1 MHPKWVWTDTQR
13 DIRRTPMYHS
23 HRELGAELWAEAGWE
38 APQWFDSNEDLVE
51 RYGEHIPDRNGWEGV
66 YWSPIEGAEAL
77 HVREHVGLHDM
88 TPFNKMEVV
97 GPDAGEFVQRLCTN
111 DMDMEVGRVRYTL
124 MCNEGGGVR
133 ADITVTRT
141 DEDRYLLLTT
151 GREVGNNHVSWV
163 REQSPDEVVVNDVTS
178 SYAAMVCTGPDARN
192 VLSKVMDTDLSDDA
206 FPFFTSQQ
214 CFVKNV
220 PVLAMRVS
228 YAGELGWE
236 LYTPS
241 EYGERLWEHVME
253 AGEEY
258 DIRPYGNGALNALRI
273 EKGFRLWGKDLHTEH
288 NPYEAGL
295 GWAVDLDTDF
305 VGKEAVAAAA
315 DGDNIDHEV
324 ACLTLDDPEATVLD
338 NRPVLKDGEKIGY
351 LHSAEYGYSV
361 GACVAYTYLPPEYA
375 EPGTEV
381 EVLYEGDHYPAT
393 VREEP
398 LL

>member
-1 MHPKWVWTDTQR
+1 M
-13 DIRRTPMYHS
+13 
-23 HRELGAELWAEAGWE
+23 A
-38 APQWFDSNEDLVE
+38 
-51 RYGEHIPDRNGWEGV
+51 
-66 YWSPIEGAEAL
+66 
-77 HVREHVGLHDM
+77 
-88 TPFNKMEVV
+88 
-97 GPDAGEFVQRLCTN
+97 
-111 DMDMEVGRVRYTL
+111 
-124 MCNEGGGVR
+124 
-133 ADITVTRT
+133 
-141 DEDRYLLLTT
+141 
-151 GREVGNNHVSWV
+151 
-163 REQSPDEVVVNDVTS
+163 
-178 SYAAMVCTGPDARN
+178 
-192 VLSKVMDTDLSDDA
+192 
-206 FPFFTSQQ
+206 
-214 CFVKNV
+214 
-220 PVLAMRVS
+220 
-228 YAGELGWE
+228 
-236 LYTPS
+236 
-241 EYGERLWEHVME
+241 